1 MRISILRKIKRT
13 LIVTTTTLTC
23 VLPVWSQTPEP
34 AAVTPNTPNT
44 TDQIQTKA
52 DHKTTAFLK
61 EAARDNDA
69 EIGLAEVGARQAQNA
84 DLKSY
89 CEMLQKNHAQA
100 NKDLAAIAQKY
111 GVGNSDAPTRRDQK
125 EVAKFEKLTGTEFDQ
140 KFAEQMLT
148 DHQKAISKYD
158 KASQEIQSAD
168 VKQYAETMLPKL
180 REHFQKAADIAR
192 TVGVDPSTIST
203 ITKKLPAVGGTIE
216 TIESSHGASEKI
228 KQEDTSKVLQKDQ
241 IPKP

>member
-1 MRISILRKIKRT
+1 MRISILRNIKRT

-34 AAVTPNTPNT
+34 GAVTATA
-44 TDQIQTKA
+44 TDRIETKA

-61 EAARDNDA
+61 EAARDNTA

-84 DLKSY
+84 ELKSY
-89 CEMLQKNHAQA
+89 CEMLQKDHARA
-100 NKDLAAIAQKY
+100 NKDLDAIAQKY
-111 GVGNSDAPTRRDQK
+111 DVATNQSPARRDEK

-148 DHQKAISKYD
+148 DHQKTISKYD
-158 KASQEIQSAD
+158 KASQELQAAD
-168 VKQYAETMLPKL
+168 VKQYAQTMLPKL

-192 TVGVDPSTIST
+192 TVGVDPSTISA

-216 TIESSHGASEKI
+216 TIESSHGAGEKV
-228 KQEDTSKVLQKDQ
+228 QQQDASKVLQKDE